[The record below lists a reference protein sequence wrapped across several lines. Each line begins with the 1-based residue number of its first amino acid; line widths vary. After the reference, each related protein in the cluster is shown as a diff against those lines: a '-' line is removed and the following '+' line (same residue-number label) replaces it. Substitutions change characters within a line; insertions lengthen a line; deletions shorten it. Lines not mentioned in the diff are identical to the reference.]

1 MILILSTQEGFSML
15 YLQQQIDDAHAYA
28 GQWLGQ
34 GAPASYIPELSKAN
48 PNHLAVC
55 ITDLAGCTLSAGDSQ
70 VPFTIQSIAKVIIL
84 ITAISLRGYDTV
96 FSKVGMEP
104 TGDPFN
110 SIVRLETMR
119 NRRPLNPMINAGAI
133 AVTSCIPGA
142 SPKERFA
149 AILENARLLSGD
161 PALDYDRKVY
171 QSESRTGDT
180 NRAMAYMMRASGV
193 IEGNVEEH
201 LDTYF
206 KACSILATCSQIS
219 RIAAVLAN
227 NGICPETGRRLVDP
241 LSVKVVRSLMCTCGM
256 YDESGRY
263 AIHVG
268 IPSKSG
274 VGGGILGVVPGRM
287 GIGVF
292 CPALDEKGNSL
303 CGIKAMEYLSEKLEL
318 SIF

>member
-1 MILILSTQEGFSML
+1 ML
-15 YLQQQIDDAHAYA
+15 YLQKQTDDAYEYA
-28 GQWLGQ
+28 KQWLGQ

-55 ITDLAGCTLSAGDSQ
+55 VTDLTGHTLASGDSE
-70 VPFTIQSIAKVIIL
+70 VSFTIQSIAKIIIL
-84 ITAISLRGYDTV
+84 ITAIAHRGYDAV

-133 AVTSCIPGA
+133 SVTACIPG
-142 SPKERFA
+142 STPEERFGF
-149 AILENARLLSGD
+149 ILENARLLSGD
-161 PALDYDRKVY
+161 STLDYDRKVY
-171 QSESRTGDT
+171 RSESRTGDT
-180 NRAMAYMMRASGV
+180 NRAMAYMMRANGV

-206 KACSILATCSQIS
+206 KACSILASCRQIS

-227 NGICPETGRRLVDP
+227 NGIDPDTGRRLVDS

-268 IPSKSG
+268 VPSKSG